1 MITVTPDE
9 YRALLALEVDAEK
22 LADVALSDRL
32 EQAPAWVRT
41 LAIDAINLGA
51 RNVFAQVK
59 LQMQVKPP

>member
-22 LADVALSDRL
+22 LADVALADQL
-32 EQAPAWVRT
+32 EQAPSWVRA